1 MTSQMSDYSKA
12 INEAFESSRKR
23 DEQAAKAFEESLPAL
38 KAAMVDLD
46 HDDLVDTYMD
56 MCRGISNHLLLVHR
70 VNYAEALRKEIIRRM
85 ESC

>member
-1 MTSQMSDYSKA
+1 MTDMNQVQKVFDEIFVA
-12 INEAFESSRKR
+12 GRKR
-23 DEQAAKAFEESLPAL
+23 GEEAAKAFEESLPAL
-38 KAAMVDLD
+38 KKAMVDLD
-46 HDDLVDTYMD
+46 HDDLLDTYMD